1 MHLILFLLGIISICY
16 FLCIAFFVGHGTNF
30 FFIWLLLGVGAIT
43 FAVLWRKGFWT
54 AHFPLWFRRIFTVL
68 VCLSFALFILVQG
81 FIISGFFQKGPEGLD
96 YLIVLGAQ
104 MKTSGPSKVLQYRL
118 DEAVQYLEANPD
130 TKVIVSGGQGPDEP
144 ISEARGMYDYLVE
157 KGIAPERILL
167 EDQSENTFQNLTFSA
182 RYLDPSNDSV
192 GVVSNNFHI
201 FRATKIAQKTGYEH
215 VYGIAAKG
223 EPFLQCNNMMREFL
237 GVVKDFLHLTIL

>member
-30 FFIWLLLGVGAIT
+30 FFIWLLIGIGLIT
-43 FAVLWRKGFWT
+43 FAALLRKGFWT
-54 AHFPLWFRRIFTVL
+54 AHFPLWLRRTFTAL
-68 VCLSFALFILVQG
+68 VCIGFALFLFVQG
-81 FIISGFFQKGPEGLD
+81 FILSGFFQKGPEGLD
-96 YLIVLGAQ
+96 YVVVLGAQ
-104 MKTSGPSKVLQYRL
+104 MKTSGPSKALKYRL
-118 DEAVQYLEANPD
+118 DEAVRYLEANPD

-144 ISEARGMYDYLVE
+144 MSEAQGMYDYLVNA
-157 KGIAPERILL
+157 GIAPDRILL
-167 EDQSENTFQNLTFSA
+167 EDQSKNTFQNLTFSA
-182 RYLDPSNDSV
+182 EYLDPSNDLV

-201 FRATKIAQKTGYEH
+201 FRATKIPQKAGYQN

-237 GVVKDFLHLTIL
+237 GVVKDFLVGNI